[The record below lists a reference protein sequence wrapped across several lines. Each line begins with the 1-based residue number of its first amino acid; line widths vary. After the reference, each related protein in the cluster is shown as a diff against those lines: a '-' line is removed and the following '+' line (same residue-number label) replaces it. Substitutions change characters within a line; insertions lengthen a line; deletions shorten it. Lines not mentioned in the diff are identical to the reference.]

1 MLKAFY
7 DYAIRNDLVLPP
19 GYSNKTI
26 QAYVSLSRE
35 GEFLGII
42 LGDDIPVLCPDIGSL
57 ANGKEKCNPIVE
69 KRSVIFKNNS
79 DLGDK
84 ASLKRDF
91 YYQVLKDGSDN
102 VPEFGICV
110 KAAEDEKTVQA
121 ILEAL
126 NENKIKGSDRISF
139 IVDGERIVQAEGLK
153 TWWSIYRK
161 RFTNTDKKEKTLC
174 LITGEDT
181 VPMETVPPVTGLAV
195 VGGHAR
201 GDALIC
207 FDKSAFCSYDQKK
220 SANAPVSEN
229 AFFAVKA
236 ALDHLLKKAPVLAN
250 MKFVHWYEQDVAA
263 ERDPLLSANFLGINM
278 VENEEE
284 EDEEISGEEEK
295 RKARIAELQASKL
308 IQGVTTGEKI
318 PHLSNQYIIFL
329 LSGVNGRVMV
339 RQYEHGSYEELQ
351 RNIDLWNEQLE
362 LKTLNGIQN
371 EKSKKLKA
379 RLLCLLKKN
388 NSDSKIWDRVNK
400 ELPEITQ
407 AVIRAIIH
415 GTSLPDAVALRS
427 LAYIRSQMLEN
438 DENQTS
444 MKIPDATAC
453 QWLKVW
459 LMRKRKENGIM
470 SEYDPEHKSAAYHCG
485 AAMAVHAEI
494 QNVAMKNVNATIVQR
509 YYSSASQ
516 MPALVLGQVSRLSA
530 YHLEKIEN
538 DWLRKQYEDALS
550 GVYCAI
556 GNEIPATLTLEQ
568 QAYFA
573 LGYRQM
579 CTKLQ
584 KDKNERIEKIKNEK
598 AKNNVKD
605 ENV

>member
-1 MLKAFY
+1 M
-7 DYAIRNDLVLPP
+7 
-19 GYSNKTI
+19 
-26 QAYVSLSRE
+26 
-35 GEFLGII
+35 
-42 LGDDIPVLCPDIGSL
+42 PVLCPDIGSL

-69 KRSVIFKNNS
+69 KRAVIFKDAS
-79 DLGDK
+79 DLQDK
-84 ASLKRDF
+84 AKIKRDF
-91 YYQVLKDGSDN
+91 YYQVLKDGSDA
-102 VPEFGICV
+102 VPEFEVCV
-110 KAAEDEKTVQA
+110 KVAEDEKMLLA
-121 ILEAL
+121 ISEAL

-139 IVDGERIVQAEGLK
+139 IVDGKKIVKAEGLRD
-153 TWWSIYRK
+153 WWNIYRK
-161 RFTNTDKKEKTLC
+161 KFINAEKKEKTLC

-220 SANAPVSEN
+220 SANAPVSET

-250 MKFVHWYEQDVAA
+250 MKFVHWYEQDIVA
-263 ERDPLLSANFLGINM
+263 ENDPVLSANFLGINM
-278 VENEEE
+278 LVDDE
-284 EDEEISGEEEK
+284 EDEEVSAEEK
-295 RKARIAELQASKL
+295 KNKARSSEKQASKL
-308 IQGVTTGEKI
+308 IKSVKTGEKI
-318 PHLSNQYIIFL
+318 PHLLSQYTIIL

-362 LKTLNGIQN
+362 LKALNGIQN
-371 EKSKKLKA
+371 EKSKKLSA
-379 RLLCLLKKN
+379 RLLCLLKN
-388 NSDSKIWDRVNK
+388 HNSESKIWDRVSK
-400 ELPEITQ
+400 ELSGITQ
-407 AVIRAIIH
+407 AIIRAIIH

-459 LMRKRKENGIM
+459 LMRKRKENEIM
-470 SEYDPEHKSAAYHCG
+470 SEYDPKNKNAAYHCG
-485 AAMAVHAEI
+485 AAMAVHAAI

-516 MPALVLGQVSRLSA
+516 MPALVLGQISRLSA

-538 DWLRKQYEDALS
+538 EWLRKQYEEALN
-550 GVYCAI
+550 GAYCAI

-584 KDKNERIEKIKNEK
+584 KDKNERIEKIKN
-598 AKNNVKD
+598 NVKD
-605 ENV
+605 QNM

>member
-7 DYAIRNDLVLPP
+7 DYAIRNDLILPP

-26 QAYVSLSRE
+26 KAYVSLSRE

-42 LGDDIPVLCPDIGSL
+42 LGDDTPVLCPDIGSL

-69 KRSVIFKNNS
+69 KRTVIFQDAS
-79 DLGDK
+79 DLQDK
-84 ASLKRDF
+84 AKIKRDF
-91 YYQVLKDGSDN
+91 YYQVLKDGSDA
-102 VPEFGICV
+102 VPEFEVCV
-110 KAAEDEKTVQA
+110 KAAEDEKTLLA
-121 ILEAL
+121 ISEAL
-126 NENKIKGSDRISF
+126 NENKIKGLDRISF
-139 IVDGERIVQAEGLK
+139 IVDGKKIVKAEGLR
-153 TWWSIYRK
+153 TWWNIYRK
-161 RFTNTDKKEKTLC
+161 KYINTEIKEKTLC

-220 SANAPVSEN
+220 SANAPVSET

-236 ALDHLLKKAPVLAN
+236 ALDHLLKSAPVLAN
-250 MKFVHWYEQDVAA
+250 MKFVHWYEKDVAA
-263 ERDPLLSANFLGINM
+263 ENDPVLNANFLGINM
-278 VENEEE
+278 LGNDEENEEVLAN
-284 EDEEISGEEEK
+284 EEK
-295 RKARIAELQASKL
+295 RKARSAENQASKL
-308 IQGVTTGEKI
+308 IKSVKTGEKI
-318 PHLSNQYIIFL
+318 PHLPSQYTIVL

-339 RQYEHGSYEELQ
+339 RQYEHGSYEDLQ

-362 LKTLNGIQN
+362 LKALNGIQN
-371 EKSKKLKA
+371 EKSKKLSA
-379 RLLCLLKKN
+379 RLLCLLKKH

-400 ELPEITQ
+400 ELSGITQ
-407 AVIRAIIH
+407 AIIRAIIH

-438 DENQTS
+438 DENQIG
-444 MKIPDATAC
+444 MQIPDVTAC

-459 LMRKRKENGIM
+459 LMRKGKENEIM
-470 SEYDPEHKSAAYHCG
+470 SEYDSKHKSSAYHCG
-485 AAMAVHAEI
+485 AAMAVHAAI

-530 YHLEKIEN
+530 YHLDKIEN
-538 DWLRKQYEDALS
+538 EWLRKQYENALN
-550 GVYCAI
+550 GAYCAI

-584 KDKNERIEKIKNEK
+584 KDKNERIEKIKN
-598 AKNNVKD
+598 NVKD
-605 ENV
+605 QNI

>member
-19 GYSNKTI
+19 GYCNKTI

-35 GEFLGII
+35 GQFLGII
-42 LGDDIPVLCPDIGSL
+42 LGDDTPVLSPDIGSL

-69 KRSVIFKNNS
+69 KRSVIFKDAS
-79 DLGDK
+79 DLEDK
-84 ASLKRDF
+84 AKMKRDF
-91 YYQVLKDGSDN
+91 YYQVLEEGSDC
-102 VPEFGICV
+102 VPEFEICV
-110 KAAEDEKTVQA
+110 KAAQDEKTLLE
-121 ILEAL
+121 ISEAL
-126 NENKIKGSDRISF
+126 NENKIKGSERISF
-139 IVDGERIVQAEGLK
+139 IVDGKKIVKAEGLRD
-153 TWWSIYRK
+153 WWNIYRK
-161 RFTNTDKKEKTLC
+161 KFIHAEKKQKTIC

-220 SANAPVSEN
+220 SANAPVSET

-250 MKFVHWYEQDVAA
+250 MKFVHWYEQDIVA
-263 ERDPLLSANFLGINM
+263 ENDPVLSANFLGINM
-278 VENEEE
+278 LVDDE
-284 EDEEISGEEEK
+284 EDEEVSAEEK
-295 RKARIAELQASKL
+295 KNKARSSEKQASKL
-308 IQGVTTGEKI
+308 IKSVKTGEKI
-318 PHLSNQYIIFL
+318 PHLLSQYTIIL

-362 LKTLNGIQN
+362 LKALNGIQN
-371 EKSKKLKA
+371 EKSKKLSA
-379 RLLCLLKKN
+379 RLLCLLKN
-388 NSDSKIWDRVNK
+388 HNSESKIWDRVSK
-400 ELPEITQ
+400 ELSGITQ
-407 AVIRAIIH
+407 AIIRAIIH

-459 LMRKRKENGIM
+459 LMRKRKENEIM
-470 SEYDPEHKSAAYHCG
+470 SEYDPKNKNAAYHCG
-485 AAMAVHAEI
+485 AAMAVHAAI

-516 MPALVLGQVSRLSA
+516 MPALVLGQISRLSA

-538 DWLRKQYEDALS
+538 EWLRKQYEEALN
-550 GVYCAI
+550 GAYCAI

-584 KDKNERIEKIKNEK
+584 KDKKERIEKIKN
-598 AKNNVKD
+598 NIKD
-605 ENV
+605 QNI

>member
-19 GYSNKTI
+19 GYCNKTI

-35 GEFLGII
+35 GQFLGII
-42 LGDDIPVLCPDIGSL
+42 LGDDTPVLSPDIGSL

-69 KRSVIFKNNS
+69 KRSVIFKDAS
-79 DLGDK
+79 DLEDK
-84 ASLKRDF
+84 AKMKRDF
-91 YYQVLKDGSDN
+91 YYQVLEEGSDC
-102 VPEFGICV
+102 VPEFEICV
-110 KAAEDEKTVQA
+110 KAAQDEKTLLE
-121 ILEAL
+121 ISEAL
-126 NENKIKGSDRISF
+126 NENKIKGSERISF
-139 IVDGERIVQAEGLK
+139 IVDGKKIVKAEGLRD
-153 TWWSIYRK
+153 WWNIYRK
-161 RFTNTDKKEKTLC
+161 KFIHAEKKQKTIC

-220 SANAPVSEN
+220 SANAPVSET

-250 MKFVHWYEQDVAA
+250 MKFVHWYEQDIVA
-263 ERDPLLSANFLGINM
+263 ENDPVLSANFLGINM
-278 VENEEE
+278 LVDDE
-284 EDEEISGEEEK
+284 EDEEVSAEEK
-295 RKARIAELQASKL
+295 KNKARSSEKQASKL
-308 IQGVTTGEKI
+308 IKSVKTGKKI
-318 PHLSNQYIIFL
+318 PHLLSQYTIIL

-362 LKTLNGIQN
+362 LKALNGIQN
-371 EKSKKLKA
+371 EKSKKLSA
-379 RLLCLLKKN
+379 RLLCLLKN
-388 NSDSKIWDRVNK
+388 HNSESKIWDRVSK
-400 ELPEITQ
+400 ELSGITQ
-407 AVIRAIIH
+407 AIIRAIIH

-459 LMRKRKENGIM
+459 LMRKRKENEIM
-470 SEYDPEHKSAAYHCG
+470 SEYDPKNKNAAYHCG
-485 AAMAVHAEI
+485 AAMAVHAAI

-516 MPALVLGQVSRLSA
+516 MPALVLGQISRLSA

-538 DWLRKQYEDALS
+538 EWLRKQYEEALN
-550 GVYCAI
+550 GAYCAI

-584 KDKNERIEKIKNEK
+584 KDKNERIEKIKN
-598 AKNNVKD
+598 NVKD
-605 ENV
+605 QNM

>member
-19 GYSNKTI
+19 GYCNKTI

-35 GEFLGII
+35 GQFLGII
-42 LGDDIPVLCPDIGSL
+42 LGDDMPVLCPDIGSL

-69 KRSVIFKNNS
+69 KRSVIFKDAS
-79 DLGDK
+79 DLEDK
-84 ASLKRDF
+84 AKIKRDF
-91 YYQVLKDGSDN
+91 YYQVLEDGSDRF
-102 VPEFGICV
+102 PEFETCV
-110 KAAEDEKTVQA
+110 KVAEDEKTLLA
-121 ILEAL
+121 ISEAL

-139 IVDGERIVQAEGLK
+139 IVDGKNIVKAEGLRD
-153 TWWSIYRK
+153 WWNIYRK
-161 RFTNTDKKEKTLC
+161 KFINAEKKEKTLC

-220 SANAPVSEN
+220 SVNAPVSET

-263 ERDPLLSANFLGINM
+263 ENDPVMSADFLGINM
-278 VENEEE
+278 LVDDE
-284 EDEEISGEEEK
+284 EDVEVSAEEK
-295 RKARIAELQASKL
+295 KSKARSAENQASKL
-308 IQGVTTGEKI
+308 IKSVKTGEKI
-318 PHLSNQYIIFL
+318 PHLPSQYTIVL

-362 LKTLNGIQN
+362 LKDLNGIQN
-371 EKSKKLKA
+371 EKSKKLNA
-379 RLLCLLKKN
+379 RLLCLLKKH

-400 ELPEITQ
+400 ELSGITQ
-407 AVIRAIIH
+407 AIIRAIIH

-438 DENQTS
+438 DENQTN

-459 LMRKRKENGIM
+459 LMRKGKENEIM
-470 SEYDPEHKSAAYHCG
+470 SEYDPKHKSSAYHCG
-485 AAMAVHAEI
+485 AAMAVHAAI

-516 MPALVLGQVSRLSA
+516 MPALVLGQISRLSA

-538 DWLRKQYEDALS
+538 EWLRKQYEEALD
-550 GVYCAI
+550 GAYCAI

-584 KDKNERIEKIKNEK
+584 KDKNERIEKIKN
-598 AKNNVKD
+598 NI
-605 ENV
+605 ENQNI

>member
-19 GYSNKTI
+19 GYCNKTI

-35 GEFLGII
+35 GQFLGII
-42 LGDDIPVLCPDIGSL
+42 LGDDTPVLSPDIGSL

-69 KRSVIFKNNS
+69 KRSVIFKDAS
-79 DLGDK
+79 DLEDK
-84 ASLKRDF
+84 AKMKRDF
-91 YYQVLKDGSDN
+91 YYQVLEEGSDC
-102 VPEFGICV
+102 VPEFEIWG
-110 KAAEDEKTVQA
+110 KAAQDEKTLLE
-121 ILEAL
+121 ISEAL
-126 NENKIKGSDRISF
+126 NENKIKGSERISF
-139 IVDGERIVQAEGLK
+139 IVDGKKIVKAEGLRD
-153 TWWSIYRK
+153 WWNIYRK
-161 RFTNTDKKEKTLC
+161 KFIHAEKKQKTIC

-220 SANAPVSEN
+220 SANAPVSET

-250 MKFVHWYEQDVAA
+250 MKFVHWYEQDIVA
-263 ERDPLLSANFLGINM
+263 ENDPVLSANFLGINM
-278 VENEEE
+278 LVDDE
-284 EDEEISGEEEK
+284 EDEEVSAEEK
-295 RKARIAELQASKL
+295 KNKARSSEKQASKL
-308 IQGVTTGEKI
+308 IKSVKTGEKI
-318 PHLSNQYIIFL
+318 PHLLSQYTIIL

-362 LKTLNGIQN
+362 LKALNGIQN
-371 EKSKKLKA
+371 EKSKKLSA
-379 RLLCLLKKN
+379 RLLCLLKN
-388 NSDSKIWDRVNK
+388 HNSESKIWDRVSK
-400 ELPEITQ
+400 ELSGITQ
-407 AVIRAIIH
+407 AIIRAIIH

-459 LMRKRKENGIM
+459 LMRKRKENEIM
-470 SEYDPEHKSAAYHCG
+470 SEYDPKNKNAAYHCG
-485 AAMAVHAEI
+485 AAMAVHAAI

-516 MPALVLGQVSRLSA
+516 MPALVLGQISRLSA

-538 DWLRKQYEDALS
+538 EWLRKQYEEALN
-550 GVYCAI
+550 GAYCAI

-584 KDKNERIEKIKNEK
+584 KDKNERIEKIKN
-598 AKNNVKD
+598 NVKD
-605 ENV
+605 QNM

>member
-19 GYSNKTI
+19 GYCNKTI

-35 GEFLGII
+35 GQFLGII
-42 LGDDIPVLCPDIGSL
+42 LGDDTPVLSPDIGSL

-69 KRSVIFKNNS
+69 KRSVIFKDAS
-79 DLGDK
+79 DLEDK
-84 ASLKRDF
+84 AKMKRDF
-91 YYQVLKDGSDN
+91 YYQVLEEGSDC
-102 VPEFGICV
+102 VPEFEICV
-110 KAAEDEKTVQA
+110 KAAQDEKTLLE
-121 ILEAL
+121 ISEAL
-126 NENKIKGSDRISF
+126 NENKIKGSERISF
-139 IVDGERIVQAEGLK
+139 IVDGKKIVKAEGLRD
-153 TWWSIYRK
+153 WWNIYRK
-161 RFTNTDKKEKTLC
+161 KFIHAEKKQKTIC

-220 SANAPVSEN
+220 SANAPVSET

-236 ALDHLLKKAPVLAN
+236 ALDHLLKNAPVLAN
-250 MKFVHWYEQDVAA
+250 MKFVHWYEQDVAV
-263 ERDPLLSANFLGINM
+263 ENDPVLSANFLGINM
-278 VENEEE
+278 LVDDE
-284 EDEEISGEEEK
+284 EDEEVSEEEEK
-295 RKARIAELQASKL
+295 RKARSAENQASKL
-308 IQGVTTGEKI
+308 IKSVKTGEKI
-318 PHLSNQYIIFL
+318 PHLLSQYTIIL

-362 LKTLNGIQN
+362 LKALNGIQN
-371 EKSKKLKA
+371 EKSKKLSA
-379 RLLCLLKKN
+379 RLLCLLKN
-388 NSDSKIWDRVNK
+388 HNSESKIWDRVSK
-400 ELPEITQ
+400 ELSGITQ
-407 AVIRAIIH
+407 AIIRAIIH

-459 LMRKRKENGIM
+459 LMRKRKENEIM
-470 SEYDPEHKSAAYHCG
+470 SEYDPKNKNAAYHCG
-485 AAMAVHAEI
+485 AAMAVHAAI

-516 MPALVLGQVSRLSA
+516 MPALVLGQISRLSA

-538 DWLRKQYEDALS
+538 EWLRKQYEEALN
-550 GVYCAI
+550 GAYCAI

-584 KDKNERIEKIKNEK
+584 KDKNERIEKIKN
-598 AKNNVKD
+598 NVKD
-605 ENV
+605 QNM

>member
-19 GYSNKTI
+19 GYCNKTI

-35 GEFLGII
+35 GQFLGII
-42 LGDDIPVLCPDIGSL
+42 LGDDTPVLSPDIGSL

-69 KRSVIFKNNS
+69 KRSVIFKDAS
-79 DLGDK
+79 DLEDK
-84 ASLKRDF
+84 AKMKRDF
-91 YYQVLKDGSDN
+91 YYQVLEEGSDC
-102 VPEFGICV
+102 VPEFEICV
-110 KAAEDEKTVQA
+110 KAAQDEKTLLE
-121 ILEAL
+121 ISEAL
-126 NENKIKGSDRISF
+126 NENKIKGSERISF
-139 IVDGERIVQAEGLK
+139 IVDGKKIVKAEGLRD
-153 TWWSIYRK
+153 WWNIYRK
-161 RFTNTDKKEKTLC
+161 KFIHAEKKQKTIC

-220 SANAPVSEN
+220 SANAPVSET

-250 MKFVHWYEQDVAA
+250 MKFVHWYEQDVAV
-263 ERDPLLSANFLGINM
+263 ENDPVLSANFLGINM
-278 VENEEE
+278 LVDDE
-284 EDEEISGEEEK
+284 EDEEVSEEEKK
-295 RKARIAELQASKL
+295 RKARSAENQASKL
-308 IQGVTTGEKI
+308 IKSVKTGEKI
-318 PHLSNQYIIFL
+318 PHLPSQYTIVL

-362 LKTLNGIQN
+362 LKALNGIQN
-371 EKSKKLKA
+371 EKSKKLSA
-379 RLLCLLKKN
+379 RLLCLLKN
-388 NSDSKIWDRVNK
+388 HNSESKIWDRVSK
-400 ELPEITQ
+400 ELSGITQ
-407 AVIRAIIH
+407 AIIRAIIH

-459 LMRKRKENGIM
+459 LMRKRKENEIM
-470 SEYDPEHKSAAYHCG
+470 SEYDPKNKNAAYHCG
-485 AAMAVHAEI
+485 AAMAVHAAI

-516 MPALVLGQVSRLSA
+516 MPALVLGQISRLSA

-538 DWLRKQYEDALS
+538 EWLRKQYEEALN
-550 GVYCAI
+550 GAYCAI

-584 KDKNERIEKIKNEK
+584 KDKNERIEKIKN
-598 AKNNVKD
+598 NVKD
-605 ENV
+605 QNM

>member
-1 MLKAFY
+1 M
-7 DYAIRNDLVLPP
+7 
-19 GYSNKTI
+19 
-26 QAYVSLSRE
+26 
-35 GEFLGII
+35 
-42 LGDDIPVLCPDIGSL
+42 PVLCPDIGSL

-69 KRSVIFKNNS
+69 KRSVIFKDAS
-79 DLGDK
+79 DLEDK
-84 ASLKRDF
+84 AKMKRDF
-91 YYQVLKDGSDN
+91 YYQVLEEGSDC
-102 VPEFGICV
+102 VPEFEICV
-110 KAAEDEKTVQA
+110 KAAQDEKTLLE
-121 ILEAL
+121 ISEAL
-126 NENKIKGSDRISF
+126 NENKIKGSERISF
-139 IVDGERIVQAEGLK
+139 IVDGKKIVKAEGLRD
-153 TWWSIYRK
+153 WWNIYRK
-161 RFTNTDKKEKTLC
+161 KFIHAEKKQKTIC

-220 SANAPVSEN
+220 SANAPVSET

-250 MKFVHWYEQDVAA
+250 MKFVHWYEQDIVA
-263 ERDPLLSANFLGINM
+263 ENDPVLSANFLGINM
-278 VENEEE
+278 LVDDE
-284 EDEEISGEEEK
+284 EDEEISAEEK
-295 RKARIAELQASKL
+295 KNKARSSEKQASKL
-308 IQGVTTGEKI
+308 IKSVKTGEKI
-318 PHLSNQYIIFL
+318 PHLLSQYTIIL

-362 LKTLNGIQN
+362 LKALNGIQN
-371 EKSKKLKA
+371 EKSKKLSA
-379 RLLCLLKKN
+379 RLLCLLKN
-388 NSDSKIWDRVNK
+388 HNSESKIWDRVSK
-400 ELPEITQ
+400 ELSGITQ
-407 AVIRAIIH
+407 AIIRAIIH

-459 LMRKRKENGIM
+459 LMRKRKENEIM
-470 SEYDPEHKSAAYHCG
+470 SEYDPKNKNAAYHCG
-485 AAMAVHAEI
+485 AAMAVHAAI

-516 MPALVLGQVSRLSA
+516 MPALVLGQISRLSA

-538 DWLRKQYEDALS
+538 EWLRKQYEEALN
-550 GVYCAI
+550 GAYCAI

-584 KDKNERIEKIKNEK
+584 KDKNERIEKIKN
-598 AKNNVKD
+598 NVKD
-605 ENV
+605 QNM

>member
-26 QAYVSLSRE
+26 KAYVSLSRE
-35 GEFLGII
+35 GEFLGVI
-42 LGDDIPVLCPDIGSL
+42 LGDDTPVLCPDIGSL

-69 KRSVIFKNNS
+69 KRAVIFKDAS
-79 DLGDK
+79 DLQDK
-84 ASLKRDF
+84 AKIKRDF
-91 YYQVLKDGSDN
+91 YYQVLKDGSDA
-102 VPEFGICV
+102 VSEFGVCV
-110 KAAEDEKTVQA
+110 KAAEDEKTLLA

-139 IVDGERIVQAEGLK
+139 IVDGKKIVKAEGLRD
-153 TWWSIYRK
+153 WWKIYRK
-161 RFTNTDKKEKTLC
+161 KFINAEKKEKTLC

-220 SANAPVSEN
+220 SANAPVSET
-229 AFFAVKA
+229 AFFAIKA
-236 ALDHLLKKAPVLAN
+236 ALDHLLKSAPVLAN
-250 MKFVHWYEQDVAA
+250 MKFVHWYEKDVAA
-263 ERDPLLSANFLGINM
+263 ENDPVLNANFLGINM
-278 VENEEE
+278 LGNDE
-284 EDEEISGEEEK
+284 EDEEALANEEK
-295 RKARIAELQASKL
+295 RKARSAENQASKL
-308 IQGVTTGEKI
+308 IKSVKAGEKI
-318 PHLSNQYIIFL
+318 PHLPNQYTIVL

-351 RNIDLWNEQLE
+351 RNIELWNKQLE
-362 LKTLNGIQN
+362 LKALNGIQN
-371 EKSKKLKA
+371 EKSKKLSA
-379 RLLCLLKKN
+379 RLLCLLKKH

-400 ELPEITQ
+400 ELSGITQ
-407 AVIRAIIH
+407 AIIRAIIH

-459 LMRKRKENGIM
+459 LMRKGKENEIM
-470 SEYDPEHKSAAYHCG
+470 SEYDPKHKSSAYHCG
-485 AAMAVHAEI
+485 AAMAVHAAI
-494 QNVAMKNVNATIVQR
+494 QSVAMKNVNATIVQR

-516 MPALVLGQVSRLSA
+516 MPALVLGQISRLSA

-538 DWLRKQYEDALS
+538 EWLRKQYEEALNR
-550 GVYCAI
+550 VYCAI

-584 KDKNERIEKIKNEK
+584 KDKNERIEKIKN
-598 AKNNVKD
+598 NVKD
-605 ENV
+605 QNM

>member
-19 GYSNKTI
+19 GYCNKTVK
-26 QAYVSLSRE
+26 AYVSLSRE

-42 LGDDIPVLCPDIGSL
+42 LGDDTPILCPDIGSL

-69 KRSVIFKNNS
+69 KRSVIFKDVS
-79 DLGDK
+79 DLEDK
-84 ASLKRDF
+84 AKIKRDF
-91 YYQVLKDGSDN
+91 YYQVLKDGSN
-102 VPEFGICV
+102 SVPEFEICV
-110 KAAEDEKTVQA
+110 KAAEDEKTILA
-121 ILEAL
+121 ISEAL

-139 IVDGERIVQAEGLK
+139 IVDGKKIVKAEGLRD
-153 TWWSIYRK
+153 WWNSYRK
-161 RFTNTDKKEKTLC
+161 KFINAEKKEKTLC

-220 SANAPVSEN
+220 SANAPVSET

-263 ERDPLLSANFLGINM
+263 ENDPVLSANFLGINM
-278 VENEEE
+278 LVDDE
-284 EDEEISGEEEK
+284 EDEEVSVEEK
-295 RKARIAELQASKL
+295 KSKTRSAENQASKL
-308 IQGVTTGEKI
+308 IKSVKTGEKI
-318 PHLSNQYIIFL
+318 PHLPSQYTIVL

-362 LKTLNGIQN
+362 LKALNGIQN
-371 EKSKKLKA
+371 EKSKKLSA
-379 RLLCLLKKN
+379 RLLCLLKKHS
-388 NSDSKIWDRVNK
+388 SDSKIWDRVNK

-407 AVIRAIIH
+407 SIIRAITH

-438 DENQTS
+438 DENQTG

-459 LMRKRKENGIM
+459 LMRKRKENKIM
-470 SEYDPEHKSAAYHCG
+470 SEYDPKNKSAAYHCG
-485 AAMAVHAEI
+485 AAMAVHAAI

-530 YHLEKIEN
+530 YHLDKIEN
-538 DWLRKQYEDALS
+538 EWLRKQYEDALN
-550 GVYCAI
+550 GAYCAI

-584 KDKNERIEKIKNEK
+584 KDKNERIEKIKN
-598 AKNNVKD
+598 NVKD
-605 ENV
+605 QNI

>member
-19 GYSNKTI
+19 GYCNKTI

-35 GEFLGII
+35 GEFLGVI
-42 LGDDIPVLCPDIGSL
+42 LGDDTPVLCPDIGSL

-69 KRSVIFKNNS
+69 KRTVIFKDAS
-79 DLGDK
+79 DLQDK
-84 ASLKRDF
+84 AKIKRDF
-91 YYQVLKDGSDN
+91 YYQVLKDGSDA
-102 VPEFGICV
+102 VSEFGVCV
-110 KAAEDEKTVQA
+110 KAAEDEKTILA

-139 IVDGERIVQAEGLK
+139 IVDGKKIVKAEGLRD
-153 TWWSIYRK
+153 WWNIYRK
-161 RFTNTDKKEKTLC
+161 KFINAEKKEKTLC
-174 LITGEDT
+174 LITGEET

-220 SANAPVSEN
+220 SANAPVSET

-236 ALDHLLKKAPVLAN
+236 ALDHLLKNAPVLAN
-250 MKFVHWYEQDVAA
+250 MKFVHWYEQDIVA
-263 ERDPLLSANFLGINM
+263 ENDPVLSANFLGINM
-278 VENEEE
+278 LVDDE
-284 EDEEISGEEEK
+284 EDEEVSAEEK
-295 RKARIAELQASKL
+295 KNKARSSEKQASKL
-308 IQGVTTGEKI
+308 IKSVKTGEKI
-318 PHLSNQYIIFL
+318 PHLLSQYTIIL

-362 LKTLNGIQN
+362 LKALNGIQN
-371 EKSKKLKA
+371 EKSKKLSA
-379 RLLCLLKKN
+379 RLLCLLKN
-388 NSDSKIWDRVNK
+388 HNSESKIWDRVSK
-400 ELPEITQ
+400 ELSGITQ
-407 AVIRAIIH
+407 AIIRAIIH

-459 LMRKRKENGIM
+459 LMRKRKENEIM
-470 SEYDPEHKSAAYHCG
+470 SEYDPKNKNAAYHCG
-485 AAMAVHAEI
+485 AAMAVHAAI

-516 MPALVLGQVSRLSA
+516 MPALVLGQISRLSA

-538 DWLRKQYEDALS
+538 EWLRKQYEEALN
-550 GVYCAI
+550 GAYCAI

-584 KDKNERIEKIKNEK
+584 KDKNERIEKIKN
-598 AKNNVKD
+598 NVKD
-605 ENV
+605 QNM

>member
-19 GYSNKTI
+19 GYCNKTVK
-26 QAYVSLSRE
+26 AYVSLSRE

-42 LGDDIPVLCPDIGSL
+42 LGDDTPILCPDIGSL

-69 KRSVIFKNNS
+69 KRSVIFKDVS
-79 DLGDK
+79 DLEDK
-84 ASLKRDF
+84 AKIKRDF
-91 YYQVLKDGSDN
+91 YYQVLKDGSN
-102 VPEFGICV
+102 SVPEFEICV
-110 KAAEDEKTVQA
+110 KAAEDEKTILA
-121 ILEAL
+121 ISEAL

-139 IVDGERIVQAEGLK
+139 IVDGKKIVKAEGLRD
-153 TWWSIYRK
+153 WWNSYRK
-161 RFTNTDKKEKTLC
+161 KFINAEKKEKTLC

-220 SANAPVSEN
+220 SANAPVSET

-263 ERDPLLSANFLGINM
+263 ENDPVLSANFLGINM
-278 VENEEE
+278 LVDDE
-284 EDEEISGEEEK
+284 EDEEVSVEEK
-295 RKARIAELQASKL
+295 KSKTRSAENQASKL
-308 IQGVTTGEKI
+308 IKSVKTGEKI
-318 PHLSNQYIIFL
+318 PHLPSQYTIVL

-362 LKTLNGIQN
+362 LKALNGIQN
-371 EKSKKLKA
+371 EKSKKLSA
-379 RLLCLLKKN
+379 RLLCLLKKHS
-388 NSDSKIWDRVNK
+388 SDSKIWDRVNK

-407 AVIRAIIH
+407 SIIRAITH

-438 DENQTS
+438 DENQTG

-459 LMRKRKENGIM
+459 LMRKRKENKIM
-470 SEYDPEHKSAAYHCG
+470 SEYDPKNKSAAYHCG
-485 AAMAVHAEI
+485 AAMAVHAAI

-530 YHLEKIEN
+530 YHLDKIEN
-538 DWLRKQYEDALS
+538 EWLRKQYEDALN
-550 GVYCAI
+550 VAYCAI

-584 KDKNERIEKIKNEK
+584 KDKNERIEKIKN
-598 AKNNVKD
+598 NVKD
-605 ENV
+605 QNM

>member
-19 GYSNKTI
+19 GYCNKTI

-35 GEFLGII
+35 GEFLGVI
-42 LGDDIPVLCPDIGSL
+42 LGDDTPVLCPDIGSL

-69 KRSVIFKNNS
+69 KRTVIFKNVS
-79 DLGDK
+79 DLQDK
-84 ASLKRDF
+84 AKIKRDF
-91 YYQVLKDGSDN
+91 YYQVLKDGSDA
-102 VPEFGICV
+102 VPEFGVCV
-110 KAAEDEKTVQA
+110 KAAEDEKTLLA
-121 ILEAL
+121 ILKAL

-139 IVDGERIVQAEGLK
+139 IVDGKKIVKAEGLRD
-153 TWWSIYRK
+153 WWKIYRK
-161 RFTNTDKKEKTLC
+161 KFINAEKKEKTLC

-181 VPMETVPPVTGLAV
+181 VSMETVPPVTGLAV

-220 SANAPVSEN
+220 SANAPVSET

-236 ALDHLLKKAPVLAN
+236 ALDHLLKKSPVLAN
-250 MKFVHWYEQDVAA
+250 MKFVHWYEQDIAA
-263 ERDPLLSANFLGINM
+263 EDDPVLSANFLGINM
-278 VENEEE
+278 LMDDE
-284 EDEEISGEEEK
+284 EDEEVSEEEKK
-295 RKARIAELQASKL
+295 RKARSAENQASKL
-308 IQGVTTGEKI
+308 IKSVKTGEKI
-318 PHLSNQYIIFL
+318 PHLTSQYTIVL

-351 RNIDLWNEQLE
+351 SNIDLWNEQLE
-362 LKTLNGIQN
+362 LKALNGIQN
-371 EKSKKLKA
+371 EKSKKLSA
-379 RLLCLLKKN
+379 RLLCLLKKH

-400 ELPEITQ
+400 ELSGITQ
-407 AVIRAIIH
+407 AIIRAIIH
-415 GTSLPDAVALRS
+415 GTPLPDAVALRS

-459 LMRKRKENGIM
+459 LMRKGKENEIM
-470 SEYDPEHKSAAYHCG
+470 SEYDPKHKSSAYHCG
-485 AAMAVHAEI
+485 AAMAVHAAI
-494 QNVAMKNVNATIVQR
+494 QNMAMKNVNATIVQR

-516 MPALVLGQVSRLSA
+516 MPALVLGQISRLSA

-538 DWLRKQYEDALS
+538 EWLRKQYEEALN

-556 GNEIPATLTLEQ
+556 GNAIPATLTLEQ

-584 KDKNERIEKIKNEK
+584 KDKNERIEKIKN
-598 AKNNVKD
+598 NVKD
-605 ENV
+605 QNM

>member
-19 GYSNKTI
+19 GYCNKTI

-35 GEFLGII
+35 GQFLGII
-42 LGDDIPVLCPDIGSL
+42 LGDDTPVLSPDIGSL

-69 KRSVIFKNNS
+69 KRSVIFKDAS
-79 DLGDK
+79 DLEDK
-84 ASLKRDF
+84 AKMKRDF
-91 YYQVLKDGSDN
+91 YYQVLEEGSDC
-102 VPEFGICV
+102 VPEFEICV
-110 KAAEDEKTVQA
+110 KAAQDEKTLLE
-121 ILEAL
+121 ISEAL
-126 NENKIKGSDRISF
+126 NENKIKGSERISF
-139 IVDGERIVQAEGLK
+139 IVDGKKIVKAEGLRD
-153 TWWSIYRK
+153 WWNIYRK
-161 RFTNTDKKEKTLC
+161 KFIHAEKKQKTIC

-220 SANAPVSEN
+220 SANAPVSET

-236 ALDHLLKKAPVLAN
+236 ALDHLLKNAPVLAN
-250 MKFVHWYEQDVAA
+250 MKFVHWYEQDVAV
-263 ERDPLLSANFLGINM
+263 ENDPVLSANFLGINM
-278 VENEEE
+278 LVDDE
-284 EDEEISGEEEK
+284 EDEEISAEEK
-295 RKARIAELQASKL
+295 KNKARSSEKQASKL
-308 IQGVTTGEKI
+308 IKSVKTGEKI
-318 PHLSNQYIIFL
+318 PHLLSQYTIIL

-362 LKTLNGIQN
+362 LKALNGIQN
-371 EKSKKLKA
+371 EKSKKLSA
-379 RLLCLLKKN
+379 RLLCLLKN
-388 NSDSKIWDRVNK
+388 HNSESKIWDRVSK
-400 ELPEITQ
+400 ELSGITQ
-407 AVIRAIIH
+407 AIIRAIIH

-459 LMRKRKENGIM
+459 LMRKRKENEIM
-470 SEYDPEHKSAAYHCG
+470 SEYDPKNKNAAYHCG
-485 AAMAVHAEI
+485 AAMAVHAAI

-516 MPALVLGQVSRLSA
+516 MPALVLGQISRLSA

-538 DWLRKQYEDALS
+538 EWLRKQYEEALN
-550 GVYCAI
+550 GAYCAI

-584 KDKNERIEKIKNEK
+584 KDKNERIEKIKN
-598 AKNNVKD
+598 NVKD
-605 ENV
+605 QNM